1 MVYVNNREIMDWQ
14 KTIMN
19 EGILS
24 FKSPIEPKIKY
35 TIAFCSLHK
44 DPKNPWF
51 VMAKTTK
58 IGCKKFKSRTFGIE
72 GSHELV
78 RQLQKLKRMGYINC
92 PTK

>member
-1 MVYVNNREIMDWQ
+1 MVYVNNREVMDWQ

-58 IGCKKFKSRTFGIE
+58 IGCKNLNLERL
-72 GSHELV
+72 ELKDLV
-78 RQLQKLKRMGYINC
+78 NLLDNFRS
-92 PTK
+92 

>member
-44 DPKNPWF
+44 DIKNH
-51 VMAKTTK
+51 
-58 IGCKKFKSRTFGIE
+58 G
-72 GSHELV
+72 L
-78 RQLQKLKRMGYINC
+78 
-92 PTK
+92 